1 MSRAS
6 LSRSALARVVQSLL
20 TAELRIAR
28 GRRHGGEGAADARS
42 VEHWPDSFPL
52 GPDGLGCDSLDLLSL
67 AAAMNEMFHLHEARI
82 EGDLLSSRVFGNWL
96 DTIERAWR
104 AGVHRITFTTSG
116 STGLPKRCVHDFD
129 HLSAEVDG
137 LVDRWSDRRRVVAF
151 APAHHIY
158 GFLFTAMLP
167 DRLAVPCRA
176 AEGGGL
182 DALLAGLS
190 PGDLVVSI
198 PERWA
203 FLERSVRSWPDDVE
217 GVVSTAPCPPH
228 VLDGLV
234 EGGIALMT
242 EVYGSS
248 ETAGIAWRGAHDAP
262 YDLMP
267 QWRFM
272 EPCDPDAPSLI
283 HAGGKVH
290 AMMDRIAPAGARA
303 FRLAGRR
310 DGMVQV
316 GGVNVSPTAVAERL
330 RERPG
335 VRWAVV
341 RLMRPDEGR
350 RLKAYLWPEVS
361 LSRDALRR
369 DVEGWAAANLT
380 AAERPVR
387 ITVAEDSCSEP
398 PAKGFD
404 W

>member
-1 MSRAS
+1 MSRAF

-28 GRRHGGEGAADARS
+28 GRQHGAENAADVRS
-42 VEHWPDSFPL
+42 AEHWPDSFPL
-52 GPDGLGCDSLDLLSL
+52 GPNGLGCDSLDLMSL

-104 AGVHRITFTTSG
+104 AGVRRITFTTSG
-116 STGLPKRCVHDFD
+116 STGRPKRCVHDFD

-167 DRLAVPCRA
+167 DRLVVPCRQAETRGPGAFLAELA
-176 AEGGGL
+176 A
-182 DALLAGLS
+182 
-190 PGDLVVSI
+190 GDLIVSV
-198 PERWA
+198 PERWV
-203 FLERSVRSWPDDVE
+203 FLERSIRSWPADVE
-217 GVVSTAPCPPH
+217 GVVSTAPCPSH

-234 EGGIALMT
+234 EGGVVRMT

-248 ETAGIAWRGAHDAP
+248 ETAGIAWRAVHDAP

-267 QWRFM
+267 HWRFVA
-272 EPCDPDAPSLI
+272 PCDPDAPSLI
-283 HAGGKVH
+283 HAGGTVH
-290 AMMDRIAPAGARA
+290 AMMDRITPAGERA

-316 GGVNVSPTAVAERL
+316 GGVNVSPDAVAERL
-330 RERPG
+330 RDRPG

-341 RLMRPDEGR
+341 RLMGPDEGR
-350 RLKAYLWPEVS
+350 RLKAYLWPEISVAA
-361 LSRDALRR
+361 DALQS
-369 DVEGWAAANLT
+369 DIEGWAAANLT
-380 AAERPVR
+380 VAERPVR
-387 ITVAEDSCSEP
+387 ITVAEGPCSEP